1 MNDLYKTTA
10 RHPGRSLLL
19 LGVFL
24 AVAGP
29 ILIIVVMFAAKIL
42 ITPWYAPL
50 LGTLGVALIILALMR
65 SRSILRW
72 TAVVI
77 FTLLVAFQWYALLAM
92 RTPAYTG
99 PVRDGQ
105 PFPAFATTLASGS
118 AFTQADLQGDQ
129 NTVIV
134 FFRGHW

>member
-19 LGVFL
+19 LGVL
-24 AVAGP
+24 VAVAAP
-29 ILIIVVMFAAKIL
+29 VLTILLTFVAKIL

-65 SRSILRW
+65 SRSIWRW

-77 FTLLVAFQWYALLAM
+77 FTLFVAFQWWALFAM
-92 RTPAYTG
+92 RTPPYAG
-99 PVRDGQ
+99 PVKDGE
-105 PFPAFATTLASGS
+105 P
-118 AFTQADLQGDQ
+118 
-129 NTVIV
+129 
-134 FFRGHW
+134 